1 MTDAG
6 LTEPAVTE
14 PAVTEPAAPEA
25 AVAEPAV
32 AEPTVPE
39 PAAPGPA
46 VAAPA
51 VAAAACPACGE
62 PIVAGDR
69 FCEACGNELPF
80 TEAAA
85 PPEPVEAPLGPAV
98 TCPSCGNQGEPVEGY
113 CGVCGMRLPA
123 PRDHQ
128 EVELELVAG
137 VSDKGIRHH
146 RNEDAMAMFIGEDFV
161 VALVCDGVSTTVNP
175 DVASQAAADT
185 ACAVLAERADHDAAY
200 DAARAAVLTTAY
212 EPAADLGPPSCT
224 YLAAMVTDQRITFAS
239 LGDCRSYWVTPG
251 SATQITVDDSWAE
264 LQIASGAMSRADAY
278 AHPNAHVITR
288 WLANDADP
296 AWRPTRVDFDVPGPG
311 RLLLVSDGL
320 WNYTIEPAT
329 LVAAIG
335 DEPLGHLDLAR
346 RLVTFA
352 NGAGGSDNITVVV
365 VDLPLKDADLKGSS
379 SP

>member
-6 LTEPAVTE
+6 LTEPVVTE
-14 PAVTEPAAPEA
+14 PPPEA
-25 AVAEPAV
+25 AVAQPVAPEPV
-32 AEPTVPE
+32 APELAVPE
-39 PAAPGPA
+39 QA
-46 VAAPA
+46 VTPE
-51 VAAAACPACGE
+51 AAAGCPACGE
-62 PIVAGDR
+62 PIVTGAR
-69 FCEACGNELPF
+69 YCEACGNELPF
-80 TEAAA
+80 TEAAVVTPVPEA
-85 PPEPVEAPLGPAV
+85 PPAPLAVAV

-113 CGVCGMRLPA
+113 CGICGMRLPA
-123 PRDHQ
+123 ARDHQ
-128 EVELELVAG
+128 EQELELVAG

-146 RNEDAMAMFIGEDFV
+146 RNEDAMAMFIGDGFV

-175 DVASQAAADT
+175 DVASQAAADA
-185 ACAVLAERADHDAAY
+185 ACAVLAERPDHDAAY
-200 DAARAAVLTTAY
+200 DAARAAVLATAY

-264 LQIASGAMSRADAY
+264 LQIASGAMSRAEAY

-296 AWRPTRVDFDVPGPG
+296 TWRPTRVDFDVPGPG

-329 LVAAIG
+329 LVAATG
-335 DEPLGHLDLAR
+335 DEPLGRLDLAR

-352 NGAGGSDNITVVV
+352 NEAGGSDNITVVV

-379 SP
+379 AP

>member
-6 LTEPAVTE
+6 LTEPVVTE
-14 PAVTEPAAPEA
+14 PPPEA
-25 AVAEPAV
+25 AVAQPASPEPVAPEPAV
-32 AEPTVPE
+32 PE
-39 PAAPGPA
+39 QA
-46 VAAPA
+46 VTPE
-51 VAAAACPACGE
+51 AAAGCPACGE
-62 PIVAGDR
+62 PIVTGAR
-69 FCEACGNELPF
+69 YCEACGNELPF
-80 TEAAA
+80 TEAAVVTPVPEA
-85 PPEPVEAPLGPAV
+85 PPAPLALAV
-98 TCPSCGNQGEPVEGY
+98 ACPSCGNQGEPVEGY
-113 CGVCGMRLPA
+113 CGICGMRLPA
-123 PRDHQ
+123 ARDHQ
-128 EVELELVAG
+128 EQELELVAG

-146 RNEDAMAMFIGEDFV
+146 RNEDAMAMFIGDGFV

-175 DVASQAAADT
+175 DVAAQAAADA
-185 ACAVLAERADHDAAY
+185 ACAVLAERPDHDAAY
-200 DAARAAVLTTAY
+200 DAARAAVLATAY

-296 AWRPTRVDFDVPGPG
+296 TWRPTRVDFDVPGPG

-329 LVAAIG
+329 LVAATG
-335 DEPLGHLDLAR
+335 DEPLGRLELAR

-352 NGAGGSDNITVVV
+352 NQAGGSDNITVVV
-365 VDLPLKDADLKGSS
+365 VDLPMNDADLKGSS